1 MQVFLTGIRDGEF
14 ITSSSTGTQNKG
26 SIIQIKGF
34 YPPSLQAVSNVD
46 PILLRDAFNRLD
58 FFANMTLE
66 QRSKWL
72 IDNAINNNDLYLEDV
87 NIGLK
92 FIKIG
97 GSFFTKALTPYQLNI
112 LLRGNPNDPEG
123 YWSIREVYNMF
134 PRKSGSKAKRHTL
147 IFRPGNWSLMFN
159 DNAATSF
166 DGMYVDLDTLTLNNG
181 HLNKPSGGYLRVFK
195 VERLQALTPA
205 FAVTHSQIRNS
216 PLTWD
221 TVLRLSILTSGNEE
235 VKEEMNK
242 IKLLV
247 DWFPP
252 AMFKSLIQKL
262 IRTRCQQVEYSG
274 AIYRSQTVLLTAFG
288 MLMLHAGAFV
298 PTIQRFV
305 TGMESA
311 TKRLAVSICEDA
323 YLEDGRYL
331 LSMYAAAAIA
341 QQDRTWQPSDELI
354 VIWMKAALLAQQ
366 DRRLFDYDWRNRT
379 NDMQC
384 ITEWTPLVFSYL
396 LLAEIKSFES
406 DIQMVGSIAERRGI
420 ARQYIAINEE
430 LKVMPL
436 IHCLD
441 QHTFTEIALYMSI
454 PPLTSNESVF
464 KTIFGNIWDKVV
476 GVNPRNVKY
485 ENWKA
490 DDPDV
495 LEIRNAQKQVWIS
508 KIYEPRDISTGRD
521 ITENKY
527 NFTYTLDESWLAG
540 LIGPIEVRVGHTTSI
555 VVVRCDDIY
564 NFTAIK
570 RPSRDTKSATELT
583 EEEKSIAINGIKLA
597 LTNGHSL
604 KHVPDTLPSLK
615 NSTVYLVN
623 LSSVDDKLTDEGE
636 VYVLKLSNG
645 NVVRWSDLINMS
657 FEFPIYPKI
666 TPSIDYALL
675 HTGDGIM
682 EGADEIYDYLL
693 KNTGRNIL
701 NRLSTYLE
709 GNKSDIT
716 LFKISRD
723 GSGQDYAVVPEDI
736 SVNVLL
742 CYLCCLYPAA
752 LMKTS
757 SGFKV
762 KCGPLM
768 WSLREKLQLSLNRV
782 LTNSVPWA
790 IPVPDGRKLWEHQR
804 SILESMKQKHL
815 NNRKGHE
822 IWASVGSGKTLCLL
836 LYIDY
841 LIRKGDMPQ
850 YCVYTLP
857 PSAMKSIVRELEMMK
872 IPYQIMDMRA
882 NSVNQTILPAM
893 VNLVHHD
900 HMRQGGLD
908 IQMKNLASEMFFIVD
923 EFHKTM
929 NKTIRTSIALE
940 IVRLSAEFVAMT
952 GTLIKDDNPL
962 DLIQWLAQVVQFE
975 VTEHNYFTALSA
987 LISKKVLT
995 NIVVERVLIDAPL
1008 IDEKHYYTLVPKSLG
1023 GTSDTLHFREAL
1035 SECYKSITVR
1045 MIQEAMTYLRLGEKL
1060 FMVAKDANHQIELQ
1074 QLLQQQGVQN
1084 IFLITSNTSIV
1095 LTPADNSPIM
1105 VVITTMRQVE
1115 GYTLTDRRIAIYCV
1129 CLSNQCARDQ
1139 CDGRLNRIGQPSPAI
1154 RIITVHAGILSYIM
1168 RNYETARNLAEAIR
1182 GFAEDIHLEDI
1193 KQVSQLM

>member
-14 ITSSSTGTQNKG
+14 ITSSASATQNKG

-34 YPPSLQAVSNVD
+34 YPPSMQAVSTID
-46 PILLRDAFNRLD
+46 PILLRDSFNRLD
-58 FFANMTLE
+58 FFANMTPE

-72 IDNAINNNDLYLEDV
+72 IDNATNNNDLYLEDV

-97 GSFFTKALTPYQLNI
+97 GSFFTKALTPEQLNM

-134 PRKSGSKAKRHTL
+134 PRKANSKAKRHTL

-159 DNAATSF
+159 ENTATSF
-166 DGMYVDLDTLTLNNG
+166 DGIYVDLDTLSLNSG
-181 HLNKPSGGYLRVFK
+181 HLDKPSGGYLRVFK
-195 VERLQALTPA
+195 VERLKSLTSA
-205 FAVTHSQIRNS
+205 FAVTHFQIRNS

-221 TVLRLSILTSGNEE
+221 TTLRLAESCTSLE

-242 IKLLV
+242 IKPLLE
-247 DWFPP
+247 WFPP
-252 AMFKSLIQKL
+252 GMFKSLIQKL
-262 IRTRCQQVEYSG
+262 IRTRCQQVEFSGVIYS
-274 AIYRSQTVLLTAFG
+274 AQAVLLTAIG

-298 PTIQRFV
+298 ANIQRFV

-311 TKRLAVSICEDA
+311 AKRLAVSICEDA
-323 YLEDGRYL
+323 YLEDSRYL

-341 QQDRTWQPSDELI
+341 QQDRTWQPTDELI
-354 VIWMKAALLAQQ
+354 TLWMKAAIMAQQ

-379 NDMQC
+379 NDMQG
-384 ITEWTPLVFSYL
+384 INEWTPLVFSYL

-406 DIQMVGSIAERRGI
+406 DIQMVGSIAERKGAPRE
-420 ARQYIAINEE
+420 YIAVNEE
-430 LKVMPL
+430 MKVMPL

-441 QHTFTEIALYMSI
+441 QHTFTEIALYMSV
-454 PPLTSNESVF
+454 PSLNSQESVF
-464 KTIFGNIWDKVV
+464 KTILGNIWDKVV

-508 KIYEPRDISTGRD
+508 KIYEPQPC
-521 ITENKY
+521 ITTSGNTTQNKC

-540 LIGPIEVRVGHTTSI
+540 LIGPIEVKISHTTAI

-583 EEEKSIAINGIKLA
+583 EEEKSYAINGMKLA
-597 LTNGHSL
+597 LLNGHPL
-604 KHVPDTLPSLK
+604 KHVPDTLPLFK
-615 NSTVYLVN
+615 NSIVYLIN
-623 LSSVDDKLTDEGE
+623 SQDEGE

-645 NVVRWSDLINMS
+645 NVVRWSDLIKMS
-657 FEFPIYPKI
+657 FEFPIHPKM

-682 EGADEIYDYLL
+682 EGADEVYNYLL
-693 KNTGRNIL
+693 KNTARSIL

-709 GNKSDIT
+709 GNKSDIAI
-716 LFKISRD
+716 FKISRD

-752 LMKTS
+752 LVKTS

-768 WSLREKLQLSLNRV
+768 WSLRERLQLTLNRV
-782 LTNSVPWA
+782 LTNNVPWP
-790 IPVPDGRKLWEHQR
+790 IPVPDGRKCWEHQLDIINNMR
-804 SILESMKQKHL
+804 LKHEKGG
-815 NNRKGHE
+815 RGHE
-822 IWASVGSGKTLCLL
+822 IWATVGSGKTYCLL

-850 YCVYTLP
+850 YCVYSLP
-857 PSAMKSIVRELEMMK
+857 TSAVQAIIRELEMMK
-872 IPYQIMDMRA
+872 IPYQLMDMRA
-882 NSVNQTILPAM
+882 NGVNQTILPAM

-900 HMRQGGLD
+900 HMRLNGMD
-908 IQMKNLASEMFFIVD
+908 TQMKNLASEMFFIVD

-952 GTLIKDDNPL
+952 GTLIKSDNSE
-962 DLIQWLAQVVQFE
+962 DLIQWLAQITEFE

-987 LISKKVLT
+987 LISKKVQT
-995 NIVVERVLIDAPL
+995 NIVVDRVLIDASL
-1008 IDEKHYYTLVPKSLG
+1008 IDEKHYYSLVPKSLG
-1023 GTSDTLHFREAL
+1023 GTSDSLNFREAL
-1035 SECYKSITVR
+1035 AECYKSITLR
-1045 MIQEAMTYLRLGEKL
+1045 MIQEALTYLRLGEKL
-1060 FMVAKDANHQIELQ
+1060 FMVAKDANHQLELQ
-1074 QLLQQQGVQN
+1074 NLLHQQGIQN

-1105 VVITTMRQVE
+1105 VVITTMRQAE
-1115 GYTLTDRRIAIYCV
+1115 GYTLTDRRISIYCV
-1129 CLSNQCARDQ
+1129 CLSNLCSRDQ
-1139 CDGRLNRIGQPSPAI
+1139 MDGRTNRIGQPSPAI
-1154 RIITVHAGILSYIM
+1154 RIITVHAGILSYILK
-1168 RNYETARNLAEAIR
+1168 RYESARSLAEAIR
-1182 GFAEDIHLEDI
+1182 GFADDIHLEDRTQI
-1193 KQVSQLM
+1193 SRFM